1 MTFDLTKALLDTE
14 ALRLAPPGEVFWYT
28 SGTVGPYYLNAHYLY
43 GGPAAATELLSF
55 IDAAKEQEDFPQRLR
70 ERVLKQCAEDAVY
83 RQVIDSLVAQAQAS
97 GARFDAVSGGE
108 RRDWFFSLA
117 VAERLGKPSLL
128 IYKDRRT
135 ALLEG
140 ETLRPAAANSVET
153 LHVADM
159 VTEASSYLRAWIPAV
174 ATGGGR
180 IAYAA
185 NVVDR
190 GQGGLEVLKAE
201 GVAAGALM
209 RVDEA
214 FFGRLGELGQV
225 DEAQRARLIEY
236 YRDPHGAMRAFLEA
250 HPEFLRRALHGRD
263 AQAAQRARLLI
274 AENPYALDEA
284 LWRGWI

>member
-1 MTFDLTKALLDTE
+1 MTFDLIKALLDTQ

-43 GGPAAATELLSF
+43 GGPATATELLSF
-55 IDAAKEQEDFPQRLR
+55 IDAAKEQESFPQRLR
-70 ERVLKQCAEDAVY
+70 ERVLKQGAEDAVY
-83 RQVIDSLVAQAQAS
+83 RQVIDALVAQARAS
-97 GARFDAVSGGE
+97 RARFDAVSGGE

-140 ETLRPAAANSVET
+140 DALRPIGANEMDA

-159 VTEASSYLRAWIPAV
+159 VTEASSYLRAWIPAI
-174 ATGGGR
+174 AAGGGR

-190 GQGGLEVLKAE
+190 GQGGLEALKAE

-236 YRDPHGAMRAFLEA
+236 YRDPYGAMRAFLVA
-250 HPEFLRRALHGRD
+250 HPEFLRNALRGGD
-263 AQAAQRARLLI
+263 ARAAQRARLLI

-284 LWRGWI
+284 LWQG

>member
-1 MTFDLTKALLDTE
+1 MGFDLIKALLDTE

-43 GGPAAATELLSF
+43 GGPAAAAELLSF
-55 IDAAKEQEDFPQRLR
+55 IDAAKEQEDFPWHLR
-70 ERVLKQCAEDAVY
+70 ERVLKQCAEDALY

-159 VTEASSYLRAWIPAV
+159 VTEASSYRRAWIPAV
-174 ATGGGR
+174 AAGGGR

-201 GVAAGALM
+201 GIAAGALM

-225 DEAQRARLIEY
+225 DEARRARLIEY
-236 YRDPHGAMRAFLEA
+236 YRDPHGSMRAFLEA
-250 HPEFLRRALHGRD
+250 HPEFLRSALHGGD
-263 AQAAQRARLLI
+263 PQAAQRARLLI

-284 LWRGWI
+284 LWRGYI

>member
-1 MTFDLTKALLDTE
+1 MTFDLIKALLETE

-43 GGPAAATELLSF
+43 GGPTAATELLSF
-55 IDAAKEQEDFPQRLR
+55 IDAAKDQVDFPRHLR

-83 RQVIDSLVAQAQAS
+83 RQVIDALVAQARAS
-97 GARFDAVSGGE
+97 EARFDAVSGGE

-140 ETLRPAAANSVET
+140 DALYPIGANEMDT

-159 VTEASSYLRAWIPAV
+159 VTEASSYLRAWIPVV
-174 ATGGGR
+174 AAGGGR

-236 YRDPHGAMRAFLEA
+236 YRDPYGAMRAFLEA
-250 HPEFLRRALHGRD
+250 HPAFLRSALHGGD
-263 AQAAQRARLLI
+263 ARAAQRARLLI

-284 LWRGWI
+284 LWRG

>member
-1 MTFDLTKALLDTE
+1 MTFDLMKALLDTE

-43 GGPAAATELLSF
+43 GGPAAAAELLSF

-83 RQVIDSLVAQAQAS
+83 RQVIDSLVAQARAS

-135 ALLEG
+135 ALLAG

-174 ATGGGR
+174 AAGGGR

-201 GVAAGALM
+201 GIAARALM

-214 FFGRLGELGQV
+214 FFGRLGELGQI

-284 LWRGWI
+284 LWQG